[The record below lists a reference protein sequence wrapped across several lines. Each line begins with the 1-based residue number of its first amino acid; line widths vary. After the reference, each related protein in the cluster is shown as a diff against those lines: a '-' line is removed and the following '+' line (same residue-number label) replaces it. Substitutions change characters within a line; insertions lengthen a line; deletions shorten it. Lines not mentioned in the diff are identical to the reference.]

1 MTDFDKLIQEK
12 AEEATYTYKRSAWR
26 NFQKHAGTY
35 RPAKYWIAGAAATVL
50 VGTTV
55 GVFMSQ
61 KPDKVT
67 PSSEPMEV
75 TVAQDTLASLHDEQT
90 VELEEHKENVAPKN
104 NRASEQPQKTSAQE
118 TDAQP
123 KPTVNPPAKEP
134 RANNPRPMGR
144 PLVIDVDTI
153 KDNVPTDEELKN
165 GNSRIF

>member
-61 KPDKVT
+61 KFDKVT
-67 PSSEPMEV
+67 PSSEPVEV
-75 TVAQDTLASLHDEQT
+75 TALQDTLASLQDEQT
-90 VELEEHKENVAPKN
+90 VVLEPKEMVTPKN

>member
-12 AEEATYTYKRSAWR
+12 AEEATYSYKRSAWR

-55 GVFMSQ
+55 GIFMFQ
-61 KPDKVT
+61 KSEKVT
-67 PSSEPMEV
+67 PLSEPKEIIV
-75 TVAQDTLASLHDEQT
+75 LQDTLSSLQEEQT
-90 VELEEHKENVAPKN
+90 VVLEEPKGIDSPKN
-104 NRASEQPQKTSAQE
+104 NRASEQPQKATVQE
-118 TDAQP
+118 TDEQP
-123 KPTVNPPAKEP
+123 NSTANPSAKVS
-134 RANNPRPMGR
+134 RVNNPRPVGR

-165 GNSRIF
+165 GNSRVF